1 MSYVISIIGLGYV
14 GVTSMACLSK
24 MGHKIIGVDVNE
36 DKVALI
42 GAGKSPIEE
51 PQVPQLI
58 EQGIKNGQLTATMD
72 AAAAIRESDA
82 IFVCVGTPSL
92 ANGDINTTYLDQVMK
107 KIAVVRRETGRCI
120 PVFVRSTAL
129 PTVHQA
135 LIELLQNELG
145 NTQPTAYCV
154 HPEFLR
160 EGQAVYDFYNPPK
173 TVYGCTDEAVA
184 KIATGLYPEIDDEDI
199 ITDPMTAALVKYAD
213 NCFHAVKVTFGN
225 EIGQVAKAFGV
236 DSREVMDIFCKDTKL
251 NISPKYLMPGMPFGG
266 SCLPKDLRGISS
278 WARRNAISL
287 PMLENVNH
295 SNAQQIEQITSN
307 ILKTGKMRIGLI
319 GLAFK
324 DDTDD
329 LREAPMVVIAE
340 QLMGKGREVQIYDP
354 LLNTERLIGANQN
367 FALSALPHLARMMV
381 EDCQQLVKDNDL
393 IIIAQQRAVE
403 DFNAL
408 PWHGEQTVFD
418 LVGLKHYA
426 GMAGVVEGL
435 YWNGNMDGDW
445 QLAARQLK
453 RSA

>member
-24 MGHKIIGVDVNE
+24 MGHRVIGVDVSR
-36 DKVALI
+36 DKVDLVN
-42 GAGKSPIEE
+42 AGKSPISE
-51 PQVPQLI
+51 PEVPELI
-58 EQGIKNGQLTATMD
+58 ARGVADGLISATMNVD
-72 AAAAIRESDA
+72 SAIGQSDA

-107 KIAVVRRETGRCI
+107 NIARVRHETGRCI

-129 PTVHQA
+129 PDVHGS
-135 LIELLQNELG
+135 LIDILTGEIG
-145 NTQPTAYCV
+145 NTQPAAYCV

-173 TVYGCTDEAVA
+173 TVYGCTDKVVAAVA
-184 KIATGLYPEIDDEDI
+184 AGLYPDIADEDI
-199 ITDPMTAALVKYAD
+199 FTDPMTAALVKYAD

-225 EIGQVAKAFGV
+225 EIGQISRAFGV

-251 NISPKYLMPGMPFGG
+251 NISPRYLRPGMPFGG
-266 SCLPKDLRGISS
+266 SCLPKDLRGVTS
-278 WARRNAISL
+278 WCRRNALAL
-287 PMLENVNH
+287 PMLENVNL
-295 SNAQQIEQITSN
+295 SNNMQIEQITSN

-329 LREAPMVVIAE
+329 LRESPMVAIAE
-340 QLMGKGREVQIYDP
+340 KLLGKGRRVEIYDP
-354 LLNTERLIGANQN
+354 VLNTERLIGSNQN

-381 EDCQQLVKDNDL
+381 DDCRQLVQDNDL
-393 IIIAQQRAVE
+393 IIIARARTVE
-403 DFNAL
+403 NFADL
-408 PWHGEQTVFD
+408 PWRSQQVVFD
-418 LVGLKHYA
+418 LVGLEDYSA
-426 GMAGVVEGL
+426 MQGVVEGL
-435 YWNGNMDGDW
+435 YWHGNSGEDW
-445 QLAARQLK
+445 RNRDRPLI